1 MKIGTNIA
9 SLTANLHLAKTESR
23 LAKSMERL
31 SSGYKINR
39 SEDDSAGMAISETL
53 RTQIKALERSNQNSN
68 DAISV
73 SQTAEGALGEVHS
86 ILQRMRELA
95 VQGAS
100 DSYTDEDRASI
111 DLEIKALSEEIDR
124 ISTDTEFNNQP
135 LLDGNFQRRC
145 YTDTEGTYITD
156 LSDSV
161 TAREY
166 SITVTADAAQATA
179 SSSAVTAMTTEKGTV
194 KINGVSVEIQVGES
208 RDEVYEKL
216 RDAADKSKIAVTQT
230 LGGTFGFTSEY
241 YGSEQKIEISCA
253 NTDLARELGLQGI
266 IASSPIT
273 GQDATVSLGTGF
285 SPTAQ
290 ARVDGTKITITDRSG
305 FSMTYKIPADLV
317 ASSATTGSATVKGD
331 VTDMGTLVVQLGAN
345 EGQTLHMI
353 VPEVSCETLGL
364 EKLNYQTR
372 EGCSKAIG
380 QIDEAISYVS
390 STRSKLGAYQ
400 NRLEATMASLD
411 VTTENL
417 TSSLSK
423 IYDTDIAKEMTEFTS
438 LNVLQ
443 QAGTSML
450 SQANQLPEKV
460 LQLLQ

>member
-9 SLTANLHLAKTESR
+9 SLTANLHLAKTENR

-31 SSGYKINR
+31 SSGFKINR

-111 DLEIKALSEEIDR
+111 DLEIKALAEEIDR

-156 LSDSV
+156 LSDGV
-161 TAREY
+161 TAGEY
-166 SITVTADAAQATA
+166 SITVTADATQATA
-179 SSSAVTAMTTEKGTV
+179 SSGAVAATTTEKGTV

-216 RDAADKSKIAVTQT
+216 RDAADKSKVTVTQT
-230 LGGTFGFTSEY
+230 PGGMFDFTSEY

-253 NTDLARELGLQGI
+253 NADLARELGLQGI

-273 GQDATVSLGTGF
+273 GQDATISLGTGF

-317 ASSATTGSATVKGD
+317 ASSATGSATVKGD

-364 EKLNYQTR
+364 EKLNYQTG

-390 STRSKLGAYQ
+390 STRAKLGAYQ
-400 NRLEATMASLD
+400 NRLEATMASLE

-423 IYDTDIAKEMTEFTS
+423 IYDTDMAKEMTEFTS